1 MGNRFGQRLDPP
13 IVFSASNFHFFK
25 IMLRN
30 IHRVLDPF
38 LSDFDVVVDFG
49 VFLFDF
55 YVVRSVLNE
64 VIAFINIS
72 IDAFIPVNIP
82 INV

>member
-1 MGNRFGQRLDPP
+1 MGNRFGQWLDPP
-13 IVFSASNFHFFK
+13 IVFSAPDFHFFK
-25 IMLRN
+25 VMLRN

-38 LSDFDVVVDFG
+38 LSDFDMVVDF

-55 YVVRSVLNE
+55 YVVRSVLNK
-64 VIAFINIS
+64 VIVFINIS

>member
-30 IHRVLDPF
+30 IHRIFNSF
-38 LSDFDVVVDFG
+38 LLDFDMVVNFI
-49 VFLFDF
+49 FLFDF
-55 YVVRSVLNE
+55 DVVRSVLNE
-64 VIAFINIS
+64 VIAFIP
-72 IDAFIPVNIP
+72 IDIHIVAIYV
-82 INV
+82 